1 MINKT
6 VMISW
11 FHHQEKYTIEIEKIY
26 DIDYVHDILFPF
38 TFPMETNIKESLLVI
53 IYD

>member
-6 VMISW
+6 EMIPW

-38 TFPMETNIKESLLVI
+38 TFTMETNIKQSLMETV
-53 IYD
+53 YD